1 MSDTGGSDSVARE
14 KLVEVVEERSIEAFA
29 QVYAAAQANYNGEG
43 DCSAEVRT
51 PHHTF
56 PVSYTHL
63 TLPTIPL
70 V

>member
-1 MSDTGGSDSVARE
+1 MARE

-56 PVSYTHL
+56 LRTCL
-63 TLPTIPL
+63 RITRTCCM
-70 V
+70 